1 MQIEAVHP
9 RVLWAASLIGVTV
22 FAVATAALG
31 AVSAGPLAGASFALL
46 AGLGAAGGLIVG
58 FQRNLWRTRAG
69 QVLWPTPDFSGR
81 WEGWHASEAG
91 DEWRPAVHE
100 ITQTGDTVR
109 IVVLAGGSR
118 DGAAVRTRAESL
130 ASAIRRAPAAQR
142 PELHWTFRSLGLD
155 DAAAAPH
162 EGALCLGLFSSGG
175 AQFLDGFFVSNA
187 ARTSNA
193 GVVTAGATGRVLVK
207 RTTHALRGALDYR
220 EEDWAMPRPQ
230 GPPSLTDTDDL
241 VDISIRTPVMLMGR
255 QGGH

>member
-1 MQIEAVHP
+1 
-9 RVLWAASLIGVTV
+9 VLGAACLLGVAV
-22 FAVATAALG
+22 FALTSTALG
-31 AVSAGPLAGASFALL
+31 ALSAGPVAGAAIALV
-46 AGLGAAGGLIVG
+46 AGLGAGAGLIVG
-58 FQRNLWRTRAG
+58 FQRSLWRTTAG
-69 QVLWPTPDFSGR
+69 QKLWPTPDFSGR

-100 ITQTGDTVR
+100 ITQTGETVR

-118 DGAAVRTRAESL
+118 DAAVRTRAESL
-130 ASAIRRAPAAQR
+130 ASAIRREPAAHR
-142 PELHWTFRSLGLD
+142 PELHWTFRSQGIE

-187 ARTSNA
+187 ARTSSA

-207 RTTHALRGALDYR
+207 RTTRALRGSLDYR

-255 QGGH
+255 PGAR